1 MKVAREYWGLMKT
14 AIIAATAAGPIG
26 AIPGAGIADAAALGT
41 IWTTLT
47 VAICKRAGKP
57 LSGDAAKSFVTAS
70 VTGAGAY
77 YIGCKVASWILFLV
91 PFFGQLGAIGI
102 SSAANAIFT
111 YRFGYSI
118 LKLIEKNAVDSG
130 NVTEMAKVALG
141 LMCKFP
147 SVEEIM
153 EIVQITKYTAQEKV
167 S

>member
-1 MKVAREYWGLMKT
+1 MIAKEYWGIMKT

-26 AIPGAGIADAAALGT
+26 AIPGAGFADAAALGA

-47 VAICKRAGKP
+47 AAICKKAGKS
-57 LSGDAAKSFVTAS
+57 LSSDAVKSFVTAS
-70 VTGAGAY
+70 ITGAGAY
-77 YIGCKVASWILFLV
+77 YVGCKLATWLLFLI
-91 PFFGQLGAIGI
+91 PFLGQLGAIGI

-118 LKLIEKNAVDSG
+118 LKLIEKNAVDSK

-147 SVEEIM
+147 SVNETM
-153 EIVQITKYTAQEKV
+153 EIIQIVRTDKAA
-167 S
+167 